1 MKLTNS
7 QLNDIIIQYVDR
19 IVNNMDIHDLQ
30 DYVTESMCYDLC
42 KLDENELEET
52 IARNYDYNLFKELAD
67 NVITESIQQQR
78 QLEEENYQQSPY
90 NLIPSRY

>member
-1 MKLTNS
+1 MKLTKS
-7 QLNDIIIQYVDR
+7 QLNDIIEQYVEI
-19 IVNNMDIHDLQ
+19 IVDNMDIKLMQEFITETMQ
-30 DYVTESMCYDLC
+30 DSLC
-42 KLDENELEET
+42 KLGQEELEET
-52 IARNYDYNLFKELAD
+52 IATQYDMNLFKELAD

>member
-7 QLNDIIIQYVDR
+7 QLNDIIVQYVQR
-19 IVNNMDIHDLQ
+19 IVENMNITDLE
-30 DYVTESMCYDLC
+30 DYVTETMQDSLC
-42 KLDENELEET
+42 KLGQEELEET
-52 IARNYDYNLFKELAD
+52 IATQYDINLFKELAD